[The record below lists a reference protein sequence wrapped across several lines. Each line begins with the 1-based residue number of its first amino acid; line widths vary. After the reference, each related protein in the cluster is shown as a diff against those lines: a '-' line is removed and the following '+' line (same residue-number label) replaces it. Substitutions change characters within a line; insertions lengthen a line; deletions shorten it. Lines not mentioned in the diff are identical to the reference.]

1 MNSSEKG
8 MTLRVEEL
16 GELGGDLAG
25 SSGSSPEA
33 VSAWLRGI
41 DVDSFS
47 SAIFFALHTFFG
59 SVSNDIY
66 TIKIK
71 IGRSSKFQA

>member
-33 VSAWLRGI
+33 VSA
-41 DVDSFS
+41 
-47 SAIFFALHTFFG
+47 
-59 SVSNDIY
+59 
-66 TIKIK
+66 
-71 IGRSSKFQA
+71 